1 MIAMTKRIIF
11 VCSILTLF
19 LFVYFLFGYKEIDE
33 TKLKGFHDGHIQL
46 NEITNFKWDY
56 ADLYVHN
63 VDFQKIVFYKNNH
76 AVFSETVQL
85 DKYGDLVSQYL
96 FTGERDGTLYYK
108 CSFESGKLQFVG
120 KEKLELS
127 GGFLYF
133 YKPIDCVPNQVNPLK

>member
-1 MIAMTKRIIF
+1 MTKRIIF
-11 VCSILTLF
+11 ACGISTLF
-19 LFVYFLFGYKEIDE
+19 LFVYFLFGHKEIDE
-33 TKLKGFHDGHIQL
+33 TKLQDLHDGHIQL
-46 NEITNFKWDY
+46 NKITNFKWDY

>member
-1 MIAMTKRIIF
+1 MIMTKRIIF
-11 VCSILTLF
+11 ACGISILF
-19 LFVYFLFGYKEIDE
+19 LFVYFLFGHKEIDE
-33 TKLKGFHDGHIQL
+33 TKLQGLHDGHIQL

-76 AVFSETVQL
+76 VVFTETVQL
-85 DKYGDLVSQYL
+85 NKYGDLVSQYL

>member
-1 MIAMTKRIIF
+1 MTKRIIF
-11 VCSILTLF
+11 ACGILTLF
-19 LFVYFLFGYKEIDE
+19 LFVYFLFGHKEIDE
-33 TKLKGFHDGHIQL
+33 TKLQGLHDGYVQL
-46 NEITNFKWDY
+46 NEITNFKWDH

-133 YKPIDCVPNQVNPLK
+133 YKPTDCVPNQVNPLK

>member
-1 MIAMTKRIIF
+1 MGKIRSDWGWKQPKTCVWVLAVSEKVKRG
-11 VCSILTLF
+11 ILQRS
-19 LFVYFLFGYKEIDE
+19 
-33 TKLKGFHDGHIQL
+33 QL
-46 NEITNFKWDY
+46 NEITNFKWDH

-133 YKPIDCVPNQVNPLK
+133 YKPTDCVPNQVNPLK

>member
-1 MIAMTKRIIF
+1 MIMTKRIIF
-11 VCSILTLF
+11 ACGILTLF
-19 LFVYFLFGYKEIDE
+19 LFVYFLFGHKEIDE
-33 TKLKGFHDGHIQL
+33 TKLQGLHDRYIQL
-46 NEITNFKWDY
+46 NEITNFKWDH

-108 CSFESGKLQFVG
+108 CSFESGKLQFVR

>member
-11 VCSILTLF
+11 ACSICILF

-33 TKLKGFHDGHIQL
+33 VKLKGFHDRHIQL

-63 VDFQKIVFYKNNH
+63 VEFQKIVFYKNNH

-96 FTGERDGTLYYK
+96 FTDERDGVLYYK

-133 YKPIDCVPNQVNPLK
+133 YKPIGCVPNQVNPLK

>member
-1 MIAMTKRIIF
+1 MKRG
-11 VCSILTLF
+11 ILQRS
-19 LFVYFLFGYKEIDE
+19 
-33 TKLKGFHDGHIQL
+33 QL
-46 NEITNFKWDY
+46 NEITNFKWDH

-133 YKPIDCVPNQVNPLK
+133 YKPTDCVPNQVNPLK

>member
-1 MIAMTKRIIF
+1 MIMTKRIIF
-11 VCSILTLF
+11 ACGISTLF
-19 LFVYFLFGYKEIDE
+19 LFVYFLFGHKEIDE
-33 TKLKGFHDGHIQL
+33 TKLQGLHDGHIQL
-46 NEITNFKWDY
+46 NKITNFKWDY

-76 AVFSETVQL
+76 VVFTETVQL
-85 DKYGDLVSQYL
+85 NKYGDLVSQYL

-127 GGFLYF
+127 GGVLYF
-133 YKPIDCVPNQVNPLK
+133 YKPIVFVPNQVNTIK

>member
-11 VCSILTLF
+11 ACSIFILF

-33 TKLKGFHDGHIQL
+33 VKLKGFHDRHIQL

-85 DKYGDLVSQYL
+85 DKYGNLVSQYL
-96 FTGERDGTLYYK
+96 FTDERDGVLYYK

-133 YKPIDCVPNQVNPLK
+133 YKPIGCVPNQVNPLK

>member
-1 MIAMTKRIIF
+1 MTKRIIF

-56 ADLYVHN
+56 ADLYVYN

-96 FTGERDGTLYYK
+96 FTDERDDTLYYK
-108 CSFESGKLQFVG
+108 CSFESGRLQFVG

-127 GGFLYF
+127 GGSLYF
-133 YKPIDCVPNQVNPLK
+133 YKPIGCVPNQVNPLK

>member
-1 MIAMTKRIIF
+1 MTKRIIF
-11 VCSILTLF
+11 ACGILTLF
-19 LFVYFLFGYKEIDE
+19 LFVYLLFGHKEIDE
-33 TKLKGFHDGHIQL
+33 TKLQGLHDGHIQL
-46 NEITNFKWDY
+46 NKITNFKWDY

-96 FTGERDGTLYYK
+96 FTDERDGVLYYK
-108 CSFESGKLQFVG
+108 CSFGSGKLQFVG

-133 YKPIDCVPNQVNPLK
+133 YKPIGCVPNQVNPLK

>member
-11 VCSILTLF
+11 ACGISTLF

-33 TKLKGFHDGHIQL
+33 TKLQGLHDGYIQL
-46 NEITNFKWDY
+46 NEITNFKWDH

-96 FTGERDGTLYYK
+96 FTDERDGVLYYK

-133 YKPIDCVPNQVNPLK
+133 YKPIGCVPNQVNPLK

>member
-11 VCSILTLF
+11 ACSILTLF
-19 LFVYFLFGYKEIDE
+19 LFVYFLFGYKKIDE
-33 TKLKGFHDGHIQL
+33 AKLQDFHDGHIKL

-76 AVFSETVQL
+76 VVFSETVQL

-96 FTGERDGTLYYK
+96 FTDERDDTLYYK
-108 CSFESGKLQFVG
+108 CSFERGKLQFVG

-133 YKPIDCVPNQVNPLK
+133 YKPIGCVPNQVNPLK

>member
-1 MIAMTKRIIF
+1 MIMTKRIIF
-11 VCSILTLF
+11 ACGISTLF
-19 LFVYFLFGYKEIDE
+19 LFVYFLFGHKEIDE
-33 TKLKGFHDGHIQL
+33 TKLQGLHDGHIQL
-46 NEITNFKWDY
+46 NKITNFKWDY

-63 VDFQKIVFYKNNH
+63 VDFQKIVFYKNNY

>member
-1 MIAMTKRIIF
+1 MIMTKRIIF
-11 VCSILTLF
+11 ACGILTLF
-19 LFVYFLFGYKEIDE
+19 LFVYFLFGHKEIDE
-33 TKLKGFHDGHIQL
+33 TKLQGLHDRYIQL
-46 NEITNFKWDY
+46 NEITNFKWDH

>member
-1 MIAMTKRIIF
+1 MIMTKRIIF
-11 VCSILTLF
+11 ACGILTLF

-33 TKLKGFHDGHIQL
+33 TKLQGLHDGYIQL
-46 NEITNFKWDY
+46 NEITNFKWDH

-96 FTGERDGTLYYK
+96 FTDERDGVLYYK

>member
-1 MIAMTKRIIF
+1 MTKRIIF
-11 VCSILTLF
+11 ACGILTLF
-19 LFVYFLFGYKEIDE
+19 LFVYFLFGHKEIDE
-33 TKLKGFHDGHIQL
+33 TKLQGLHDRYIQL
-46 NEITNFKWDY
+46 NEITNFKWDH

>member
-1 MIAMTKRIIF
+1 MGRKQLKTCVWVPAVSEKVKRG
-11 VCSILTLF
+11 ILQRS
-19 LFVYFLFGYKEIDE
+19 
-33 TKLKGFHDGHIQL
+33 QL
-46 NEITNFKWDY
+46 NEITNFKWDH

-133 YKPIDCVPNQVNPLK
+133 YKPTDCVPNQVNPLK

>member
-1 MIAMTKRIIF
+1 MIMTKRIIF
-11 VCSILTLF
+11 ACGISTLF
-19 LFVYFLFGYKEIDE
+19 LFVYFLFGHKEIDE
-33 TKLKGFHDGHIQL
+33 TKLQDLHDGHIQL
-46 NEITNFKWDY
+46 NKITNFKWDY

-133 YKPIDCVPNQVNPLK
+133 YKPTDCVPNQVNPLK